1 MDELIIRSLQGEIS
15 EVEERRLAEW
25 RAAATTRERHYQ
37 EVKRLWAL
45 GEVLDPLASPE
56 PPPRVRDLAVTPRR
70 LSPRPPLARF
80 SGKRFGYMLAG
91 AAAAGIAAAAL
102 VLAPGLR
109 SPDGISAL
117 GAAEFVTGADEMVTV
132 TLGDG
137 SVVKLAP
144 ESRLRL
150 RAGEGREVWLDG
162 HAYFAVTKRAGLPFR
177 IRTHSGTA
185 VVLGT
190 RFDLQAREGR
200 LRLLV
205 VEGKVELAAGGNT
218 VELEASE
225 LGEVVG
231 DSPAS
236 EQVVAPADMRDQLR
250 WMGDFLAFEDTPLAD
265 AAREISLHYGVPVEV
280 LDPELARETVHGWF
294 SNKDLESVLDIIC
307 RAVNAHCTIL
317 PDGVTIGP

>member
-1 MDELIIRSLQGEIS
+1 MDELIIRSLQGDIS
-15 EVEERRLAEW
+15 EVEARRLAEW
-25 RAAATTRERHYQ
+25 RASGEVHERHFQ
-37 EVKRLWAL
+37 EVSRLWGL
-45 GEVLDPLASPE
+45 GRVLTPSLPE
-56 PPPRVRDLAVTPRR
+56 HETPRVRDLVASARSGAAFAGAANRR
-70 LSPRPPLARF
+70 RRHLRPLLLGLVAA
-80 SGKRFGYMLAG
+80 GLAG
-91 AAAAGIAAAAL
+91 AVVVFGRDA
-102 VLAPGLR
+102 VAPTVT
-109 SPDGISAL
+109 PAL
-117 GAAEFVTGADEMVTV
+117 GAAEFVTGRGEMVTV

-162 HAYFAVTKRAGLPFR
+162 HAYFAVARQDGSPFR

-205 VEGKVELAAGGNT
+205 VEGKVELAAGGNS

-231 DSPAS
+231 DSPLTAHP
-236 EQVVAPADMRDQLR
+236 VAPAEVRDQLR
-250 WMGDFLAFEDTPLAD
+250 WMGDFIAFEDTPLGD
-265 AAREISLHYGVPVEV
+265 AARELSAHYGVPIEV
-280 LDPELARETVHGWF
+280 LDPELARVTVHGWF
-294 SNKDLESVLDIIC
+294 ANAELPSVLEILC
-307 RAVNAHCTIL
+307 RAVNAHCTTL
-317 PDGVTIGP
+317 PTGVTIGP